1 MTTLKTPSL
10 TPGGGPSGMVS
21 GQTGK
26 TFPWLTPL
34 FSFYSIIGVGGRGAR
49 YSMGNAWMLGT
60 GGWNFHSDPSS
71 EMVSYIF
78 FYGSWGGTSY
88 CSSPLLWMD
97 LTAATLPPYWVSV
110 CRTRPYSLCKSGC
123 VAFSR
128 VPQRS
133 TETSNSYCEHITT
146 TTAETVGNVPDSK
159 KRWLWKRL
167 SIGMGFLVW
176 MELGFTFCWKRW
188 SFESTAMEMAFIHHS

>member
-34 FSFYSIIGVGGRGAR
+34 FRFYSITGVGGRELR
-49 YSMGNAWMLGT
+49 YWMGDRWRLGT
-60 GGWNFHSDPSS
+60 GGWNFHWDPSS
-71 EMVSYIF
+71 EMVFCIF
-78 FYGSWGGTSY
+78 LYGTWGETSY
-88 CSSPLLWMD
+88 CSSLLLWMC
-97 LTAATLPPYWVSV
+97 LTAATLPLFWVSV
-110 CRTRPYSLCKSGC
+110 CRTRSYSLCKSGC
-123 VAFSR
+123 IAFSW

-133 TETSNSYCEHITT
+133 TETSNSHCEHITT
-146 TTAETVGNVPDSK
+146 TTTETVGNVPDSK

-167 SIGMGFLVW
+167 SL
-176 MELGFTFCWKRW
+176 LGWDSWWGWNMVSR
-188 SFESTAMEMAFIHHS
+188 STGRDGVLKGQP